1 MNSISNNL
9 IEKFTPRIFWDI
21 NITTLDLKNNK
32 DEIIERVYVY
42 GTDNDENLIWSIYS
56 YNEIKKSVINSDIL
70 NDTTITYLS
79 KVFNIKEKRFKCYKK
94 KLSHLNY

>member
-1 MNSISNNL
+1 MNSTSNNIIKNL
-9 IEKFTPRIFWDI
+9 TPRIFWDV
-21 NITTLDLKNNK
+21 NIAALDLINNK

-42 GTDNDENLIWSIYS
+42 GTDNDEKLIWSIYS
-56 YNEIKKSVINSDIL
+56 YNDIKNSVINSEIL

-79 KVFNIKEKRFKCYKK
+79 KLFNIKEKRFKCYKK